1 MYLRSL
7 DDEGMRNGTALAE
20 LIDAASASRIQI
32 NHQCTTEKEK
42 IANIETIL
50 YRLRE
55 LNVPISTVKPEDIVQ
70 GNKNSIMR
78 LLLAISASFMPSHIH
93 DIKHE
98 IRDRHA
104 SFGGQKVWHHVT
116 TIGSEATLA
125 QHRLFPT
132 AYRIQPITIHRL
144 VPAVRPPL
152 LHVATAPVQSQF
164 QQRYSKNTS
173 SSSLARRISSHIYSR
188 EHRGR
193 SLQKDPPEIE
203 SRLRSCENLVLREE
217 SENPIRTSKS
227 LNALHGKT
235 FVSKLVIPQLRN
247 GRSFSLVNRSS
258 NSISSKPSAV
268 IKNRPIYGGFVNHG
282 FSDLPSDAVASEEPV
297 QKTPPVTQIAKF
309 RIDLANVK
317 SDLLHLQEVN
327 TLAEQNM
334 KNGFCQ
340 SSRTNSIS
348 DEKLSKSTT
357 NEIESLH
364 RLLKARTEAMDACLL
379 STTNVTE
386 SGITQTVSDYT
397 LSVDNAELRQA
408 VGELTNSLKQLQVE
422 NKSLRERLNENMG
435 SQANNSSNGPHTWS
449 FSSESI
455 PNTPC
460 SPPETTQQTNF
471 TLVSGQTYSPL
482 S

>member
-1 MYLRSL
+1 
-7 DDEGMRNGTALAE
+7 
-20 LIDAASASRIQI
+20 
-32 NHQCTTEKEK
+32 
-42 IANIETIL
+42 
-50 YRLRE
+50 
-55 LNVPISTVKPEDIVQ
+55 
-70 GNKNSIMR
+70 MR

-104 SFGGQKVWHHVT
+104 AFGGQKVWHHVT
-116 TIGSEATLA
+116 SIGSEATLA
-125 QHRLFPT
+125 QHRFFPT

-152 LHVATAPVQSQF
+152 LHVAAAPVQAQF

-193 SLQKDPPEIE
+193 SLQKDPPEIQ

-217 SENPIRTSKS
+217 PENPIRTSKS

-258 NSISSKPSAV
+258 NSISLKPST
-268 IKNRPIYGGFVNHG
+268 ITKNQSVYGGFVNHG
-282 FSDLPSDAVASEEPV
+282 FSDLPTEAVASEQSV
-297 QKTPPVTQIAKF
+297 QKLPPTTQIAKF

-317 SDLLHLQEVN
+317 SDLLQLQEV
-327 TLAEQNM
+327 
-334 KNGFCQ
+334 
-340 SSRTNSIS
+340 
-348 DEKLSKSTT
+348 
-357 NEIESLH
+357 
-364 RLLKARTEAMDACLL
+364 L
-379 STTNVTE
+379 STSTVTE

-397 LSVDNAELRQA
+397 LSNTLAEQNMKNGFCQNSGTNSINDEKLSKLADNAELRQA

-422 NKSLRERLNENMG
+422 NKSLRQRLNENMG
-435 SQANNSSNGPHTWS
+435 PQANNSSNGPQTWS

-471 TLVSGQTYSPL
+471 ALVSGQPYSPL